1 MKITLLYT
9 TARQTQPA
17 LVLWPLDAHW
27 HLVTGA
33 VPAALKASA
42 RPFRL
47 HDGSNAYCITAEAAQ
62 TLKRS
67 AVRVVERGE
76 ESAE

>member
-1 MKITLLYT
+1 MKVTLLYT
-9 TARQTQPA
+9 TARQTLPA
-17 LVLWPLDAHW
+17 LVLWPLDSHW

-33 VPAALKASA
+33 VPAAIKASA

-47 HDGSNAYCITAEAAQ
+47 HDGSKAYCITAETVQAL
-62 TLKRS
+62 TRS
-67 AVRVVERGE
+67 AVRVDYRGE

>member
-17 LVLWPLDAHW
+17 LVLWPLDAYW
-27 HLVTGA
+27 YLVVGA
-33 VPAALKASA
+33 VPAAIKASA
-42 RPFRL
+42 RTYRL
-47 HDGSNAYCITAEAAQ
+47 HNGSNAYCIPPDVVHA
-62 TLKRS
+62 LKRN

-76 ESAE
+76 ERAE

>member
-42 RPFRL
+42 RPYRL
-47 HDGSNAYCITAEAAQ
+47 HNGSNAYCITAEAVQA
-62 TLKRS
+62 LKQN

-76 ESAE
+76 ERNE